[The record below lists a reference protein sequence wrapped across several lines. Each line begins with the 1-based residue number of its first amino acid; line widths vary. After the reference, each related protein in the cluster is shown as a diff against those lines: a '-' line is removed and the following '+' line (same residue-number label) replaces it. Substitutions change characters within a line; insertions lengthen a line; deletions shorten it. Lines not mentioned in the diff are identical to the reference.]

1 MFALCLNSWAAFS
14 RISFFPALVQKLQ
27 LNHRSSL
34 SEEALTCQKTEAL
47 GKITLSLWILNSC
60 AESRGQR
67 TANFPS
73 HKAAQHSH
81 STCLL
86 CSCLLPH
93 LPCSLKT
100 DSAPEKQFICR
111 PTPSSFPRCYASY
124 STVPEEEKPTLQEA
138 ALRPPRRLQKR
149 SFFVSSLNFRLA
161 GCPKERAADILFPKL
176 HF

>member
-1 MFALCLNSWAAFS
+1 MQPAYITLTFLLPTRVRGRKDEERNWIKGNLFALCLNSWAAFS

-86 CSCLLPH
+86 QTPTFLSKATRYMKAHLLSLYSPH
-93 LPCSLKT
+93 TPNSTFLQLLLAKNTLGT
-100 DSAPEKQFICR
+100 DRNTSN
-111 PTPSSFPRCYASY
+111 
-124 STVPEEEKPTLQEA
+124 
-138 ALRPPRRLQKR
+138 
-149 SFFVSSLNFRLA
+149 SLN
-161 GCPKERAADILFPKL
+161 
-176 HF
+176 

>member
-27 LNHRSSL
+27 LSSSTQLHHSSL

-86 CSCLLPH
+86 QTPTFLSKATRYMKAHLLSLYSPH
-93 LPCSLKT
+93 TPNSTFLQLLLAKNTLGT
-100 DSAPEKQFICR
+100 DRNTSN
-111 PTPSSFPRCYASY
+111 
-124 STVPEEEKPTLQEA
+124 
-138 ALRPPRRLQKR
+138 
-149 SFFVSSLNFRLA
+149 SLN
-161 GCPKERAADILFPKL
+161 
-176 HF
+176 